1 MEIKRFSEISSM
13 DLEAIINKHY
23 QHWSMFNHT
32 MDMSTT
38 KEKFNNYA
46 LNDSQFLCYI

>member
-1 MEIKRFSEISSM
+1 M

-32 MDMSTT
+32 MGMSTT